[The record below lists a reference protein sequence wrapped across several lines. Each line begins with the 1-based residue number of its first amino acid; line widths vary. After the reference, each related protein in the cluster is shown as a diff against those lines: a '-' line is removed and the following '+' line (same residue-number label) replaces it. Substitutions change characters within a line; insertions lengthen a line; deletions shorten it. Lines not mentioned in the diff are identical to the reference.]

1 MFFKTLLCW
10 KKKQFAFN
18 SFLKLA
24 FVVYFFNRFVYIFA
38 YLIRC
43 IFSIIF
49 VNDMHPLR
57 DPLRHFLS
65 KMDAILF
72 CWCLLVLQSE
82 FSLGSLCTYDL
93 KDADCTCNDFGT
105 TIKIDRET
113 NLIRIHGGCDCNIT
127 LPTTFRGSIFS
138 YYYIPALLAV
148 IIVSVHIFCPLL
160 LSLNYLNSMKL
171 FTDHTIVQLHLFYIL
186 IRMTFGFSDSR
197 TWT

>member
-1 MFFKTLLCW
+1 MHIFYNFRNRYAPLTWPLTSLLVENGCHI
-10 KKKQFAFN
+10 
-18 SFLKLA
+18 
-24 FVVYFFNRFVYIFA
+24 V
-38 YLIRC
+38 
-43 IFSIIF
+43 
-49 VNDMHPLR
+49 
-57 DPLRHFLS
+57 
-65 KMDAILF
+65 
-72 CWCLLVLQSE
+72 LLVLAGVTKWIFSRE
-82 FSLGSLCTYDL
+82 FMHLWL
-93 KDADCTCNDFGT
+93 KDADCSCNDFGT

-148 IIVSVHIFCPLL
+148 IIVSVHIFCPQL